1 MVNLQGW
8 SAVGETQ
15 GEPAVERALLKAA
28 RAGDRDAL
36 DQLIALH
43 YEPLF
48 ALCVSI
54 LGHAQDAQDAV
65 QESFLRAL
73 RALPQFR
80 GDATFRTW
88 LFRIAINLCSHWK
101 RSRRP
106 TEPWDES
113 CPLLSPGA
121 TSAEFLAVRQLQ
133 MREALSA
140 LRPQHRAVFL
150 LKEREGWSMAEIAA
164 AMGWNERRVQNELYR
179 ARRALLQW
187 RQKHAGE
194 GDES

>member
-1 MVNLQGW
+1 MVGLQGW
-8 SAVGETQ
+8 STVGEVQ
-15 GEPAVERALLKAA
+15 REAAAERALLQAA

-54 LGHAQDAQDAV
+54 LGHAEDAQDAV

-80 GDATFRTW
+80 GDSTFRTW
-88 LFRIAINLCSHWK
+88 LFRIAINLCCHWK

-106 TEPWDES
+106 TESWDES
-113 CPLLSPGA
+113 CPGPLPEGA
-121 TSAEFLAVRQLQ
+121 SAETLAVRQLQ
-133 MREALSA
+133 MREALGA

-164 AMGWNERRVQNELYR
+164 ALGWNERRVQNELYR
-179 ARRALLQW
+179 ARCALLRW
-187 RQKHAGE
+187 REQHGGE
-194 GDES
+194 GDEP